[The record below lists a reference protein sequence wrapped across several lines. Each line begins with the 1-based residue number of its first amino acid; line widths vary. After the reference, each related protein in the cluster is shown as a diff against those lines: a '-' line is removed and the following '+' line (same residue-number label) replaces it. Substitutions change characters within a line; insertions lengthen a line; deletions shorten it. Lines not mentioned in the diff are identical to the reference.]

1 MAGKGKAQGKGKSW
15 IKPFIAGKEPVKID
29 AGSESAQENGEGISE
44 QVDVHVP
51 SIVTGRS
58 ADLEAL
64 VGMYEGFLRGEDSTS
79 YWHRMKSQYTGQEIH
94 DFADVMEEY
103 SLLDSFKGSGT
114 FLSLLL
120 ARCDEDLTLE
130 PRGFDFLGNGYNK
143 GRTIEF
149 DGSVGDY
156 VGRDMNFGK
165 IVVKGSAGK
174 YAGHRMIRGELV
186 IRGDVGDWL
195 GNQMSGGIILVYGN
209 RIGNGIASK
218 MDGGAIYLES
228 PGLNLETAKNSVSDE
243 MTKGKVYLRDKI
255 IAFK

>member
-1 MAGKGKAQGKGKSW
+1 
-15 IKPFIAGKEPVKID
+15 
-29 AGSESAQENGEGISE
+29 
-44 QVDVHVP
+44 
-51 SIVTGRS
+51 
-58 ADLEAL
+58 
-64 VGMYEGFLRGEDSTS
+64 
-79 YWHRMKSQYTGQEIH
+79 
-94 DFADVMEEY
+94 
-103 SLLDSFKGSGT
+103 
-114 FLSLLL
+114 
-120 ARCDEDLTLE
+120 
-130 PRGFDFLGNGYNK
+130 
-143 GRTIEF
+143 
-149 DGSVGDY
+149 
-156 VGRDMNFGK
+156 MNFGK

-218 MDGGAIYLES
+218 MDGGEIYLES